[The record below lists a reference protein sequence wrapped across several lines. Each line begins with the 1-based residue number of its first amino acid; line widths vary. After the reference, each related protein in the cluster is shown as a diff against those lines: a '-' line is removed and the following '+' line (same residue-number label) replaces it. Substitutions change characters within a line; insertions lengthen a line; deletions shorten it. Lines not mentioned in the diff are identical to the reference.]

1 MDKVMTDKQKIKK
14 FDKIIVKNST
24 YGRNG
29 MVGIVK
35 GYELTVFGPMWRI
48 FFEETQDER
57 LIDVDNCYLIN
68 NE

>member
-1 MDKVMTDKQKIKK
+1 MTDKQKIKK
-14 FDKIIVKNST
+14 FDRVIVKNST
-24 YGRNG
+24 SGRNG
-29 MVGIVK
+29 MIGIVK

-57 LIDVDNCYLIN
+57 LIDSNNCYLIN